1 VSVIVK
7 INGQELEAAGGQTIL
22 QVAQENGIEIP
33 NLCYDP
39 ELKPEGACRMC
50 VVEVEDSGQLVTA
63 CTTEVSE
70 DLVVNTESEK
80 VVRMRKLL
88 LELLLANHEQECLT
102 CDKAGACNLQ
112 DYAYKYDLEDSRFKG
127 RMRKYEG
134 IVSDNPFFIRDNEKC
149 ILCRKCVN
157 ICDQVQRE
165 AAIGFEDRGFETTVT
180 TAFDRP
186 LEEVNCQ
193 FCGMCL
199 NACPTGALMEKDAM
213 GKARNWEL
221 DKVETTC
228 PYCGVGC
235 QLELNV
241 KDNEIVKVT
250 TNRDNVNRGQT
261 CVKGKFGLDF
271 VTNEDRLTKPLMKVD
286 GEFKEVSWDEAFD
299 TVAKRFGKIKEEYG
313 GEAAAGLSSAKCTNE
328 ENYLMQKFMR
338 AVMGT
343 NTVDHCARLCHSSTV
358 AGLAKSFGSGAMT
371 NSINEIENA
380 DTIFVTGSNTTEAH
394 PVIALRVKKA
404 QKNGGKLVVAD
415 PRKIDLVKYADLW
428 LQHKPGTDVALLNG
442 LMHVI
447 IRDGLLDEEYIE
459 NRTENF
465 SAVEDIVEKYT
476 PEYVSEITT
485 VPAEDIVKAA
495 HMYGEAERASILY
508 AMGITQHT
516 SGTDNVLSIA
526 CLAMLTGNVGKEST
540 GVNPLRGQ
548 NNVQGACDLG
558 ALPNVYPGYQ
568 AVDDP
573 EINKKFEEAWGV
585 ELSDEVGYTVTEIFD
600 AIEED
605 KVKALYVMGENPVLS
620 DPDSNH
626 IREALEDAEFVVVQD
641 IFMSETAEYA
651 DVILPAASF
660 AEKDGTF
667 TNSERKVQ
675 RVRKAIDPV
684 GETKADWEIFTELA
698 NRMGYDWDYNHPSEI
713 TDEIASVSPI
723 YGGIRYDRIEEDG
736 LQWPCLDYDHS
747 GTMYLH
753 EGEFARGLGQF
764 NPAEY
769 MPPQEEPDKDY
780 PYVLT
785 TGRRLFHFHTGTMS
799 RNAEALDAHYPE
811 ELMEMN
817 IADAE
822 KLGVGEGDKVKV
834 SSRRGTVESKVTISE
849 RVPEGLVFMSFHF
862 AESAANVL
870 TNPALD
876 PVAKIPEYKVCA
888 INIEKVS

>member
-1 VSVIVK
+1 
-7 INGQELEAAGGQTIL
+7 
-22 QVAQENGIEIP
+22 
-33 NLCYDP
+33 
-39 ELKPEGACRMC
+39 
-50 VVEVEDSGQLVTA
+50 
-63 CTTEVSE
+63 
-70 DLVVNTESEK
+70 
-80 VVRMRKLL
+80 
-88 LELLLANHEQECLT
+88 
-102 CDKAGACNLQ
+102 
-112 DYAYKYDLEDSRFKG
+112 
-127 RMRKYEG
+127 
-134 IVSDNPFFIRDNEKC
+134 
-149 ILCRKCVN
+149 
-157 ICDQVQRE
+157 
-165 AAIGFEDRGFETTVT
+165 
-180 TAFDRP
+180 
-186 LEEVNCQ
+186 
-193 FCGMCL
+193 
-199 NACPTGALMEKDAM
+199 
-213 GKARNWEL
+213 
-221 DKVETTC
+221 
-228 PYCGVGC
+228 
-235 QLELNV
+235 
-241 KDNEIVKVT
+241 
-250 TNRDNVNRGQT
+250 
-261 CVKGKFGLDF
+261 
-271 VTNEDRLTKPLMKVD
+271 
-286 GEFKEVSWDEAFD
+286 
-299 TVAKRFGKIKEEYG
+299 
-313 GEAAAGLSSAKCTNE
+313 
-328 ENYLMQKFMR
+328 
-338 AVMGT
+338 
-343 NTVDHCARLCHSSTV
+343 V

-799 RNAEALDAHYPE
+799 RNAESLDAHYPE